1 MVQQKSS
8 LESNS
13 SQAPIKISKAD
24 FDRAFRKAKEFQ
36 RLVERGKKPIKIMHD
51 MIRMI
56 ETDNDIS

>member
-24 FDRAFRKAKEFQ
+24 FDRAFRKVKEFR
-36 RLVERGKKPIKIMHD
+36 RLVERGKKPIEIMLD

-56 ETDNDIS
+56 EFDNDIS